1 MLCATQRGSRWVT
14 ITQGAGSF
22 LQSPKSPGRSLA
34 DVARCDSGRE
44 IPRSMGELSS
54 RTQIQHHW
62 GY

>member
-1 MLCATQRGSRWVT
+1 MLCATQRGSQWVT

-34 DVARCDSGRE
+34 DVARCDSG
-44 IPRSMGELSS
+44 SMGELSS